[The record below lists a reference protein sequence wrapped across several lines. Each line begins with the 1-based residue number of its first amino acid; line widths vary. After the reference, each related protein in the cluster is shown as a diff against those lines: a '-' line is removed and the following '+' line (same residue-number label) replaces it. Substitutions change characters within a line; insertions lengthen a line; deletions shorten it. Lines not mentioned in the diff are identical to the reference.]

1 MCRKENYAPHMERP
15 ALTLLLI
22 FIDLSSFPLNWS
34 FSLAGEKLLQ
44 ISTGLADEKITH
56 PTWSGQP

>member
-1 MCRKENYAPHMERP
+1 MERP